1 MPDAPCDCTYDQ
13 WLDSWFLADIADD
26 EISPGGAVQLYWCDL
41 PASTEISYLTRL
53 LLAPREALARYS
65 NAQLNAGFWELVG
78 ASGILSHVCG
88 KSNFPDSSLACLTGI
103 VTLFREVFAERCA
116 QGLGHLDEPGRN
128 PLNSICYMWWDIF
141 PVAIGAGEWTECDA
155 LFLEV
160 LGALLSIDHDAVRE
174 SELHGLGHVSG
185 RRELAS
191 ALIDSYLVT
200 NPRIRPELRRY
211 ALSARAGCIQ

>member
-26 EISPGGAVQLYWCDL
+26 EIFPGGAVQLYWCDL

-103 VTLFREVFAERCA
+103 VTLFREAFAERCA
-116 QGLGHLDEPGRN
+116 QGLDISMNRAAIRSIRSAICGGTSSRSLSVPENGRN
-128 PLNSICYMWWDIF
+128 VTHCSWKSSAPCSPLTMTPCVKARCMVSATS
-141 PVAIGAGEWTECDA
+141 PGAGNSPW
-155 LFLEV
+155 
-160 LGALLSIDHDAVRE
+160 R
-174 SELHGLGHVSG
+174 
-185 RRELAS
+185 
-191 ALIDSYLVT
+191 
-200 NPRIRPELRRY
+200 
-211 ALSARAGCIQ
+211 